1 VLSTAGD
8 QVPEML
14 LVLVVGKLNA
24 APLQMLAMGEKLGTV
39 LGGLMVIFISSS
51 FVNAHIGLVTTA
63 VTVAF
68 PVVMFGK

>member
-14 LVLVVGKLNA
+14 LVLVAGRLNA
-24 APLQMLAMGEKLGTV
+24 SPLQISAMGVKLGTV
-39 LGGLMVIFISSS
+39 LVGLMVIFISSS
-51 FVNAHIGLVTTA
+51 FVNVHIGLVTTA

-68 PVVMFGK
+68 PVVIFGK